1 MEELQIFN
9 AQTQSYVANGLFQIA
24 VVIGVFI
31 VFRAAR
37 FARQNNIAAKV
48 LVSLF
53 GLVISFF
60 SLNIGSLRPQIEQI
74 TALRLADAQAA
85 GATLSNNA
93 VAYIE
98 QIGMSAGEVLPAQ
111 ANLFGDIG
119 TVVFTAVFLLIAL
132 GTIWVPGSDFSEK

>member
-37 FARQNNIAAKV
+37 FARQNNIVAKA

-53 GLVISFF
+53 GLIIGFF
-60 SLNIGSLRPQIEQI
+60 SLNIGSLRQQFDQL

-85 GATLSNNA
+85 GASLSNNA
-93 VAYIE
+93 IAYME
-98 QIGMSAGEVLPAQ
+98 QMGASAGDVLPAQ

-119 TVVFTAVFLLIAL
+119 TVVFTAVFLVIAL
-132 GTIWVPGSDFSEK
+132 GTIWLPGSDFSEK

>member
-60 SLNIGSLRPQIEQI
+60 SLKKSFTSYSKSNQDPRFGI
-74 TALRLADAQAA
+74 TLQLKRSFPLACVFP
-85 GATLSNNA
+85 LS
-93 VAYIE
+93 
-98 QIGMSAGEVLPAQ
+98 
-111 ANLFGDIG
+111 
-119 TVVFTAVFLLIAL
+119 
-132 GTIWVPGSDFSEK
+132 